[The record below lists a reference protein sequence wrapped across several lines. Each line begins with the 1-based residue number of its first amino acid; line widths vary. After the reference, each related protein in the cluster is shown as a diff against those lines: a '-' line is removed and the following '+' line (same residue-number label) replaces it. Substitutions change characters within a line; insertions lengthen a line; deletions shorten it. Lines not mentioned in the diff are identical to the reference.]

1 MAQGASRRNVMEEL
15 DLESSRRRLA
25 RIANALGPYRRGVE
39 ETLSLTAEHPDMAA
53 ARAGK
58 ALEAFLVAVHNKRL
72 PSEPRKDLTLEQ
84 LQQALAK
91 ELRDDVKMHSQ
102 VVQRFRNHGAHH
114 REVALRPSPPCS
126 RLRSGSLLNSPRP
139 RQPPR
144 MVRQSELS
152 RPSPPRVHR
161 PRWPPRCHLK
171 LQSFHETAQPRQSE
185 SRKPANPSSRGL
197 RALCLSSSSCGFFS
211 RLGSSTS
218 WRPSRTG
225 AQHLF
230 SVPDWTRG

>member
-1 MAQGASRRNVMEEL
+1 MEEL

-114 REVALRPSPPCS
+114 REVALRPTDVLPAISALLAIAEWFAAEFPAPAAAPEDGSPVRTEPAQPPTSPPAAMAPS
-126 RLRSGSLLNSPRP
+126 VPSEAPVVPRDSAAAPERKPETREPFLKRLARAVLVVIVMWLLLEAW
-139 RQPPR
+139 Q
-144 MVRQSELS
+144 Q
-152 RPSPPRVHR
+152 H
-161 PRWPPRCHLK
+161 K
-171 LQSFHETAQPRQSE
+171 LAAQPDR
-185 SRKPANPSSRGL
+185 RPAPVL
-197 RALCLSSSSCGFFS
+197 R
-211 RLGSSTS
+211 
-218 WRPSRTG
+218 P
-225 AQHLF
+225 
-230 SVPDWTRG
+230 